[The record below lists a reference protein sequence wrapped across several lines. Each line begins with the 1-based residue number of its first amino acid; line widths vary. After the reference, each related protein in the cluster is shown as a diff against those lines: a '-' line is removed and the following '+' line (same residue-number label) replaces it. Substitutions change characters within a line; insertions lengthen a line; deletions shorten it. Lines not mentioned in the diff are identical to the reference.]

1 MTPRKVFIVA
11 GEASGDR
18 YAGQVV
24 RALLNRQPELE
35 VRGWGGEEMEA
46 AGAMVTQHYRD
57 LAFMGFWEVLRN
69 LKTIRRNLKRC
80 WKEIESFA
88 PDVLL
93 GVDFPGF
100 NLRIAR
106 KARQRGL
113 VVHHYISP
121 SIWAWRRGR
130 IRTIQR
136 DINRMYVTLPFEAA
150 LYEAAGMDVQFVGH
164 PLLDVR
170 ADFLADP
177 AWKELLGLDE
187 SKSLVALLPGSRTQ
201 ELVHLLPVLIEA
213 ASLLPPEFQ
222 PVVAGAPGQPP
233 SAYSQC
239 PFPVVFGHTQELLAH
254 AEFAWVTSGTATL
267 EAALF
272 NTPQVI
278 VYKTSGLTYRI
289 AKSLA
294 QVEHIGLPNLIA
306 KRSIVPELIQDAC
319 TAEALIERSHGLIGN
334 GAERAQQ
341 LRDYEE
347 LQVVLGS
354 TGAAERVAEGVL
366 AP

>member
-150 LYEAAGMDVQFVGH
+150 LYEAAGMDVQFGAPVVVL
-164 PLLDVR
+164 PDLDGDTLRDVATTILDTTR
-170 ADFLADP
+170 A
-177 AWKELLGLDE
+177 
-187 SKSLVALLPGSRTQ
+187 GSRRLSLRRTCGFG
-201 ELVHLLPVLIEA
+201 IA
-213 ASLLPPEFQ
+213 A
-222 PVVAGAPGQPP
+222 AMGP
-233 SAYSQC
+233 S
-239 PFPVVFGHTQELLAH
+239 
-254 AEFAWVTSGTATL
+254 
-267 EAALF
+267 
-272 NTPQVI
+272 
-278 VYKTSGLTYRI
+278 
-289 AKSLA
+289 
-294 QVEHIGLPNLIA
+294 
-306 KRSIVPELIQDAC
+306 
-319 TAEALIERSHGLIGN
+319 
-334 GAERAQQ
+334 
-341 LRDYEE
+341 
-347 LQVVLGS
+347 
-354 TGAAERVAEGVL
+354 
-366 AP
+366 